1 MKSTHKKTIISTVG
15 AIILLLAAS
24 LGLAYFTPLRDP
36 MTVAFKRIYPQAII
50 GSHIVSI
57 NDVEQAVIIAGKF
70 GVSKTD
76 AKNRYMQYE
85 KNAALARNL
94 NLGVKSDSAAD
105 EFRFYTKG
113 NETEY
118 RNLLKSNYG
127 NSEYLFYKYM
137 IYPQLIDAQLRTKY
151 HNDIRTTSAAFKKA
165 QAVLERLKKG
175 EKFEDLAK
183 IESDDKA
190 SGQIGGDLG
199 FYEAGQLLPE
209 LEDQISI
216 SALGQVRE
224 DIITSRLGYHIVYPV
239 EYSNSD
245 GKKLWHAKHILF
257 VPEGYDEWL
266 AKQSTSIHVKTLKN

>member
-1 MKSTHKKTIISTVG
+1 MKSIHKKTAISTVG
-15 AIILLLAAS
+15 AIVVLLAAS
-24 LGLAYFTPLRDP
+24 LCLSYFTPLRDP
-36 MTVAFKRIYPQAII
+36 MTVAFKRIYPQAIV
-50 GSHIVSI
+50 GSHIVSL

-76 AKNRYMQYE
+76 AKTRYMQYE
-85 KNAALARNL
+85 KSATLARSL
-94 NLGVKSDSAAD
+94 NLGIKSDSAAD

-113 NETEY
+113 NEAEY
-118 RNLLKSNYG
+118 QNLLKSNYG
-127 NSEYLFYKYM
+127 NSEYLFYKYL
-137 IYPQLIDAQLRTKY
+137 IYPQLTDAQLRSKY
-151 HNDIRTTSAAFKKA
+151 HNDMRTTSAAFKKA

-183 IESDDKA
+183 TESDDKA

-257 VPEGYDEWL
+257 VPEGYDAWL
-266 AKQSTSIHVKTLKN
+266 IKELAGIKVKSIKK